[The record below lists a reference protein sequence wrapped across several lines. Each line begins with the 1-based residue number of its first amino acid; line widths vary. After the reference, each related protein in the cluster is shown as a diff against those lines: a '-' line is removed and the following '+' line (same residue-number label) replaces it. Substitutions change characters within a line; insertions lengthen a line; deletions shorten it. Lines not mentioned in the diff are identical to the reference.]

1 MTAVLDRADHR
12 RSAAPAARRRPRSRG
27 TARHP
32 LAYLLL
38 AVLALYALGP
48 MLVFV
53 LASLKT
59 PSEISD
65 SPLGLPGE
73 FRWSNFATAWLDA
86 NMGTGLMNS
95 AIISVSTA
103 AGVCV
108 IAGCAAYALTRL
120 DLPKP
125 GAVILYL
132 LVASSLPIQLFLVP
146 LLSLWTEIGLYDN
159 RFGLIV
165 IYWALYSPFA
175 TLLIRSFLL
184 AVPKEY
190 EAAARLDGA
199 GEIQV
204 FTRIVFPLI
213 WPGVLTAGLVSG
225 LQAYN
230 EFLLAVTFI
239 QDSENLPASISLY
252 SFQQGFSPN
261 WALVSAA
268 GLIMVLPVLVL
279 FIALQRRFVEGYTSS
294 GMAG

>member
-1 MTAVLDRADHR
+1 MTAVPALDRG
-12 RSAAPAARRRPRSRG
+12 RPRSHAKRRG
-27 TARHP
+27 SRRTAKHP
-32 LAYLLL
+32 VAYLILSI
-38 AVLALYALGP
+38 LALYAIGP
-48 MLVFV
+48 MVVFV

-59 PSEISD
+59 PSEISE

-73 FRWSNFATAWLDA
+73 FRWDNFATAWVEA
-86 NMGTGLMNS
+86 NMGAGLMNS
-95 AIISVSTA
+95 VVIAVSTA
-103 AGVCV
+103 VGVCV

-125 GAVILYL
+125 GVFILYL

-146 LLSLWTEIGLYDN
+146 LLSLWTKIGLYDS

-165 IYWALYSPFA
+165 IYWAIYSPFA
-175 TLLIRSFLL
+175 TLLIRSFLI

-190 EAAARLDGA
+190 EAAARIDGA
-199 GEIQV
+199 GEIRV
-204 FTRIVFPLI
+204 FTRIVFPLV
-213 WPGVLTAGLVSG
+213 WPGILTAGLVAG

-268 GLIMVLPVLVL
+268 GLIMVLPVLAL

-294 GMAG
+294 GMSG

>member
-1 MTAVLDRADHR
+1 MT
-12 RSAAPAARRRPRSRG
+12 RRPFV
-27 TARHP
+27 
-32 LAYLLL
+32 YLTLTVL
-38 AVLALYALGP
+38 AVYALGP

-59 PSEISD
+59 PSEISAN
-65 SPLGLPGE
+65 PLGLPGE
-73 FRWSNFATAWLDA
+73 FRWENFATAWTDA
-86 NMGTGLMNS
+86 NMGAGLVNS
-95 AIISVSTA
+95 AIIAVSTA

-108 IAGCAAYALTRL
+108 ISGCAAYALGRL

-125 GAVILYL
+125 GLFILYL

-146 LLSLWTEIGLYDN
+146 LLSLWTKIGLYDS

-165 IYWALYSPFA
+165 IYWAIYSPFA

-184 AVPKEY
+184 AVPREY

-199 GEIQV
+199 GEV
-204 FTRIVFPLI
+204 RLFTRIVFPLI
-213 WPGVLTAGLVSG
+213 WPGVLTAGLIAG

-239 QDSENLPASISLY
+239 QDSEKLPVSLSLY
-252 SFQQGFSPN
+252 SFQQGFSPD

-268 GLIMVLPVLVL
+268 GLIMALPPLVL
-279 FIALQRRFVEGYTSS
+279 FLSLQRRFVEGYTSS
-294 GMAG
+294 GMSG

>member
-1 MTAVLDRADHR
+1 MTAVLDRTHGR
-12 RSAAPAARRRPRSRG
+12 RPAAPGRRRRRGSRR
-27 TARHP
+27 TARSP
-32 LAYLLL
+32 IAYLILSI
-38 AVLALYALGP
+38 LALYAVGP

-59 PSEISD
+59 PSEISEN
-65 SPLGLPGE
+65 PLGLPGE
-73 FRWSNFATAWLDA
+73 FRWENFTTAWVEA
-86 NMGTGLMNS
+86 NMGAGLMNS
-95 AIISVSTA
+95 AVIAISTA
-103 AGVCV
+103 AGVCL

-120 DLPKP
+120 NLPKP
-125 GAVILYL
+125 GVFILYL
-132 LVASSLPIQLFLVP
+132 LVATSLPIQLFLVP
-146 LLSLWTEIGLYDN
+146 LLSLWTKIGLYDS
-159 RFGLIV
+159 RFGLII
-165 IYWALYSPFA
+165 IYWAIYSPFA

-190 EAAARLDGA
+190 EAAARIDGA
-199 GEIQV
+199 GEITV

-213 WPGVLTAGLVSG
+213 WPGVLTAGLVAG

-239 QDSENLPASISLY
+239 QDSANLPASISLY

-268 GLIMVLPVLVL
+268 GLIMVLPVLAL
-279 FIALQRRFVEGYTSS
+279 FIVLQRRFVEGYTSS